1 MDFSAYKRHQF
12 LWFSKVSGR
21 TVKVPE
27 KFLQSCK
34 ILTSCIPNMP
44 YEVNST
50 NKTLPAISLLHV
62 TSRQFRQANSTWN
75 KIAKRDLISLCTFT
89 KSWRHQDMLQV
100 QRCSEYYIYP
110 SWSCWLPPQVL
121 LPVRFPQSTWMQELA
136 AAEPLPASW
145 WPCSSCLQTLES
157 SPWFDR
163 STLWP
168 MNTPLPLCQVGNN
181 SQSFPRQFGP
191 VIISYSKTSLFI
203 TLIQYIRSTTCPH
216 IFPKNGKIKQGPW
229 RNGNTPFERR
239 NIPKYEIFS

>member
-1 MDFSAYKRHQF
+1 MHFYEIMTPSRYVTSTKMQR
-12 LWFSKVSGR
+12 
-21 TVKVPE
+21 
-27 KFLQSCK
+27 
-34 ILTSCIPNMP
+34 IL
-44 YEVNST
+44 Y
-50 NKTLPAISLLHV
+50 LSLLILLTASSSFASSSV
-62 TSRQFRQANSTWN
+62 SP
-75 KIAKRDLISLCTFT
+75 IDLDARISCCRASSSFLMALL
-89 KSWRHQDMLQV
+89 KL
-100 QRCSEYYIYP
+100 P
-110 SWSCWLPPQVL
+110 SN
-121 LPVRFPQSTWMQELA
+121 T
-136 AAEPLPASW
+136 
-145 WPCSSCLQTLES
+145 ES

>member
-1 MDFSAYKRHQF
+1 MHFYEIMTPSRYVTSTKMQR
-12 LWFSKVSGR
+12 
-21 TVKVPE
+21 
-27 KFLQSCK
+27 
-34 ILTSCIPNMP
+34 IL
-44 YEVNST
+44 Y
-50 NKTLPAISLLHV
+50 LSLL
-62 TSRQFRQANSTWN
+62 
-75 KIAKRDLISLCTFT
+75 ILL
-89 KSWRHQDMLQV
+89 
-100 QRCSEYYIYP
+100 
-110 SWSCWLPPQVL
+110 LPPQVL

-145 WPCSSCLQTLES
+145 WPCWSCLQTLES

-168 MNTPLPLCQVGNN
+168 TNTPLPLRQVGNN

>member
-1 MDFSAYKRHQF
+1 MHFYEIMTPSRY
-12 LWFSKVSGR
+12 
-21 TVKVPE
+21 VKST
-27 KFLQSCK
+27 KMQR
-34 ILTSCIPNMP
+34 IL
-44 YEVNST
+44 YV
-50 NKTLPAISLLHV
+50 SLL
-62 TSRQFRQANSTWN
+62 
-75 KIAKRDLISLCTFT
+75 I
-89 KSWRHQDMLQV
+89 
-100 QRCSEYYIYP
+100 
-110 SWSCWLPPQVL
+110 L
-121 LPVRFPQSTWMQELA
+121 LTASSSFASSSVSPIDRMPELA

-145 WPCSSCLQTLES
+145 WPCWSCLQTLES